1 MATVI
6 FLVTKFT
13 AGAWVVVLAVP
24 AFIALFARI
33 HRYYQQARHILGL
46 GSIPGKPRAEP
57 AVVVVP
63 VVGVSRLAQRAIS
76 EALSISAHVI
86 AVTVLTGDTDP
97 DTSRDLQQQW
107 NRWNPG
113 PPLVVLH
120 TEYAS
125 VAGPILAFLD
135 RLREQ
140 RTEQIVVLIPVAVPD
155 RLRYTFLHDHVDLVL
170 TAALRN
176 RSDVVTARVPALVH
190 LSDRQ
195 QDTSTRDP
203 VPTPVARVG
212 PKRGAPPGVKSS

>member
-24 AFIALFARI
+24 AFTTLFARI
-33 HRYYQQARHILGL
+33 HRYYQQARQILGL
-46 GSIPGKPRAEP
+46 GTIPGKPRTEP

-63 VVGVSRLAQRAIS
+63 VAGVSRLAQRAIS

-86 AVTVLTGDTDP
+86 AVTVLTGYANP
-97 DTSRDLQQQW
+97 DTGRDRELQEQW

-135 RLREQ
+135 QLREQ

-155 RLRYTFLHDHVDLVL
+155 RLRYTFLHDHLDLVL
-170 TAALRN
+170 TAALRS
-176 RSDVVTARVPALVH
+176 RPDIVSARVPVPLH
-190 LSDRQ
+190 LPGRGH
-195 QDTSTRDP
+195 DTSTRDLSLP
-203 VPTPVARVG
+203 RP
-212 PKRGAPPGVKSS
+212 RG